1 MLERKPWFI
10 VIVCVLSSFSTAFLL
25 SRVNVSLG
33 AKGPFSAEFLTWVL
47 CFAGFERIYREGVL
61 LALAMIKPEWV
72 KQRAD

>member
-10 VIVCVLSSFSTAFLL
+10 LIVCVLGSTSTALLL

-33 AKGPFSAEFLTWVL
+33 AKGMFSAEFLTWLL
-47 CFAGFERIYREGVL
+47 CLAGFERIYREGIL